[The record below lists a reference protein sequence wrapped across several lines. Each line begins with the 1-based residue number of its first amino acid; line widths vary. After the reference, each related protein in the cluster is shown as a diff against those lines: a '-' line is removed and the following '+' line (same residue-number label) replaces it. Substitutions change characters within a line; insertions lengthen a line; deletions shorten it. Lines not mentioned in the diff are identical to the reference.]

1 MNLEE
6 LLQFNL
12 VLFFLI
18 LSRWAG
24 MVMLAPVFGARGVPK
39 LVKLGL
45 TVGFSIV
52 VYPLIL
58 AASPQIPN
66 ELLPFI
72 GVLIKEV
79 LIGLVLGFLINLV
92 TSIMQGA
99 GQLIDFQIGFMMGS
113 TVDPI
118 HGTQSPM
125 TGNFLMVITTMILL
139 STNAHHYIIAAM
151 VKSYEYIPITPTG
164 VSGGGMYFINI
175 TSTVIALSLQIAM
188 PIYGVLFIVNI
199 GVGLLAKTV
208 PQLNMFS
215 VIFPVKIIFGLVL
228 LVLMLPYF
236 GESVSSAFNMTMT
249 WIYELF
255 RGWSQ

>member
-1 MNLEE
+1 
-6 LLQFNL
+6 
-12 VLFFLI
+12 
-18 LSRWAG
+18 
-24 MVMLAPVFGARGVPK
+24 
-39 LVKLGL
+39 
-45 TVGFSIV
+45 
-52 VYPLIL
+52 
-58 AASPQIPN
+58 
-66 ELLPFI
+66 
-72 GVLIKEV
+72 
-79 LIGLVLGFLINLV
+79 
-92 TSIMQGA
+92 
-99 GQLIDFQIGFMMGS
+99 
-113 TVDPI
+113 
-118 HGTQSPM
+118 
-125 TGNFLMVITTMILL
+125 MVITTMILL